1 MHFEKMKS
9 AAIADLFPFHDQ
21 VHTII
26 PLVCTL
32 IFRLIVKLLKKR
44 EDTRDLML
52 LMSHFPYFTYLWFSV

>member
-1 MHFEKMKS
+1 MHFGKMKS
-9 AAIADLFPFHDQ
+9 AAIADDQ

-32 IFRLIVKLLKKR
+32 IFLLIVKLLKKR

>member
-1 MHFEKMKS
+1 MKS
-9 AAIADLFPFHDQ
+9 AAIADLFPLRDQ

-32 IFRLIVKLLKKR
+32 IFLLIVKLLKKR